1 MPLRSKWSARLRATL
16 LCLCGLVALA
26 ACLED
31 EPALDETRERG
42 DLGNGRFVYGCFNE
56 TDTACADGGSDLPK
70 LLAVG
75 GRFELRFALES
86 GPQPSV
92 IAPGFDFVRRIDGG
106 FQVRAPGQFALLAVN
121 GNREVIDIKH
131 LLAAEIAEVRVQR
144 RGDLP
149 AASLRLSP
157 GEAVELSAAPFDAT
171 GAELAGALEY
181 AWSSPDEALLR
192 VESLPALHRVR
203 VRAGSSGKVALQVVV
218 AGAMHIVD
226 VVVGSGE
233 SASDAGGARDA
244 GRDAAQSVDAGAEQ
258 TDAEAETDAGAET
271 DAEAEAGDVEPGED
285 AAQPQED
292 AAEPEP
298 DAAEAGGDA

>member
-1 MPLRSKWSARLRATL
+1 MRLRSSARLRALL
-16 LCLCGLVALA
+16 LCLSGVLAGA
-26 ACLED
+26 ACLDD
-31 EPALDETRERG
+31 EPEFDETRERG
-42 DLGNGRFVYGCFNE
+42 DLGNGLFVYDCFNT

-75 GRFELRFALES
+75 ARFELRFAVES

-92 IAPGFDFVRRIDGG
+92 IAPDFEFVRRIDGG

-149 AASLRLSP
+149 TASLRLSP

-171 GAELAGALEY
+171 GAELGGALDY

-203 VRAGSSGKVALQVVV
+203 VRAGTSGRVALQVVV
-218 AGAMHIVD
+218 AGAMHVVD

-233 SASDAGGARDA
+233 RAMDAGSARDS
-244 GRDAAQSVDAGAEQ
+244 GSDAAQSVDAGAEQ
-258 TDAEAETDAGAET
+258 TDAEVES
-271 DAEAEAGDVEPGED
+271 DAEPEV
-285 AAQPQED
+285 D
-292 AAEPEP
+292 AAEPERDASAP
-298 DAAEAGGDA
+298 EEDAAESEPDADEVGGDA